1 MIPTTTSRKAL
12 GAAFALLF
20 TVIFFDT
27 SPLSAAPKAELW
39 EKWQAHDPN
48 ARTAIDHSLW
58 DQFLAAYVEAG
69 ADGVN
74 TLRYGEVT
82 AADRQKLAAHI
93 HGLITTRVSR
103 FARATQMAYWINLY
117 NALTVKVVLD
127 HYPVATILDI
137 DISPGLFSNG
147 PWGKKLVTIEG
158 EQLSLDDIVHRI
170 LRPIWKDPRIHY
182 VVNCASIG
190 CPNLATRAFTAAR
203 LEEMLDAAARDYVN
217 HPRGV
222 AHADK
227 RIIGSKLFDWYRSDF
242 GANDRGVIEHL
253 RWFAAPELSR
263 RLASA
268 SRIDSYRYDWALND
282 TATSPVKKMDMEDQ
296 RQSR

>member
-82 AADRQKLAAHI
+82 AADRQKLAAYI

-190 CPNLATRAFTAAR
+190 CPIWLPV
-203 LEEMLDAAARDYVN
+203 LSPL
-217 HPRGV
+217 RG
-222 AHADK
+222 
-227 RIIGSKLFDWYRSDF
+227 
-242 GANDRGVIEHL
+242 
-253 RWFAAPELSR
+253 SR
-263 RLASA
+263 RCSMLPH
-268 SRIDSYRYDWALND
+268 
-282 TATSPVKKMDMEDQ
+282 ATT
-296 RQSR
+296 